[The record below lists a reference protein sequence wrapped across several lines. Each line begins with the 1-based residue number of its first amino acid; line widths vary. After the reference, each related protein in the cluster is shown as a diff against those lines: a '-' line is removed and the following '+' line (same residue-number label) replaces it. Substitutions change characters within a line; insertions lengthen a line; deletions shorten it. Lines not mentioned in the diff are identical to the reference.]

1 MLSHSELIDTDGE
14 CSSNIPAYPL
24 QVSFATGVYINDKI
38 VICSGFTNF
47 NDIVFPQVTKEC
59 YQLEKGADAF
69 ELVYNMENERLFGRS
84 IMIQGN
90 MLVSGGI
97 DFKNNVPYS
106 GTGEYINHQIGNDT
120 APRPKIQL
128 PEPIESH
135 SFININSSISIMA
148 GGVRTTTWV
157 SNKTHFYNSDTH
169 EWKRGPDLSQGR
181 LYHAS
186 GVLIDH
192 ATGNKHVAVVGGI
205 GRGTE
210 TKFVALNSVELLLH
224 GENSWTQGKSEKN
237 YKNN

>member
-1 MLSHSELIDTDGE
+1 MLSNSELIDTEGE
-14 CSSNIPAYPL
+14 CRTNIPVYPL
-24 QVSFATGVYINDKI
+24 QVTFATGVYIDDKI
-38 VICSGFTNF
+38 VICSGFTNWV
-47 NDIVFPQVTKEC
+47 DIVFPQITKEC

-69 ELVYNMENERLFGRS
+69 ELVYNMENQRLFGKS
-84 IMIQGN
+84 IVIQGN

-97 DFKNNVPYS
+97 NLEHNVYYS

-135 SFININSSISIMA
+135 TFINFNRTISIMA
-148 GGVRTTTWV
+148 GGVRNTTWV

-169 EWKRGPDLSQGR
+169 EWKRGPELSQGR

-192 ATGNKHVAVVGGI
+192 ATGNKHVAVVGGV
-205 GRGTE
+205 GRGTKTTLE
-210 TKFVALNSVELLLH
+210 ALNSVELLLH
-224 GENSWTQGKSEKN
+224 GENSWTQGTFVKILL
-237 YKNN
+237 